1 MKRRPTQLDVATLA
15 GVSPGIVSTII
26 NNRTNGNIRI
36 SEATQQRVLD
46 AIKELGYV
54 PNPVARSLAG
64 GQNRLLGV
72 FTYEAL
78 FPLEY
83 RNFYYEFLIGIE
95 KEAEIQDYNLLF
107 FTRRQGTQKR
117 VIYQNGVNSL
127 QLADG
132 AILLGLGTDR
142 EELARLNNEGY
153 PFVFIGRREIK
164 NGQISYV
171 AADYKRATRE
181 IVEYTINKGHRRLAL
196 VQGSLR
202 AEPQLDKQAGYCDAT
217 ALNGL
222 NESLAEI
229 HYKENDQIT
238 VEWLKMLFDK
248 GVTAFI
254 VESTSE
260 AKRLAAVAAQLGK
273 HAPADFS
280 YAILGDPMNL
290 EEIIPDA
297 TTYRTP
303 RQEMGA
309 QAVRLLCEIL
319 TAGGEIE
326 PRQVILP
333 CHFQPGNTVGAP
345 SHPA

>member
-95 KEAEIQDYNLLF
+95 KEAEVRDYNLLF
-107 FTRRQGTQKR
+107 FTRNQGTPQR
-117 VIYQNGVNSL
+117 LIYQNGVNSL

-142 EELARLNNEGY
+142 EELARLNTESY

-196 VQGSLR
+196 IQGNWR
-202 AEPQLDKQAGYCDAT
+202 AEPQLDKQAGYYEA
-217 ALNGL
+217 AAINGL
-222 NESLAEI
+222 NEAIAEI
-229 HYKENDQIT
+229 HYKDNDQIT
-238 VEWLKMLFDK
+238 VEWVKTLFDK
-248 GVTAFI
+248 GITAFI
-254 VESTSE
+254 IEST
-260 AKRLAAVAAQLGK
+260 AQARRLADIAAQLGK
-273 HAPADFS
+273 YAPADFS
-280 YAILGDPMNL
+280 FAVLGDPMSL
-290 EEIIPDA
+290 EEMIPEA
-297 TTYRTP
+297 TTYLTP

-333 CHFQPGNTVGAP
+333 CRFQPGNTVGP
-345 SHPA
+345 SPHPA